1 MAHLYQR
8 GKRKTWYSKYY
19 QSGRQVLRSLK
30 TSNYRIARERARLL
44 EAGVVSSQPTPE
56 ESPSKRVR
64 LSEALEEFCSY
75 LHGIRTQSSYR
86 NERIR
91 LRRMFGDICPPLR
104 YARNRHVQE
113 HVNIKAEFLDEIT
126 TSEVNVFLEHRRS
139 REHVSPATQLRDREI
154 LHKLFAWAS
163 GHYGIRGNPVKQ
175 TRRPVIN
182 APIIRF
188 LEKDDIDRQLNVFD
202 RKPQLK
208 AMVAVL
214 IFAGLRREEVLWLT
228 RDDVDLDRNMI
239 YVRAKSTGGEHWQP
253 KTKRNR
259 AVPISRSLLAILQD
273 YASDRGCIWFF
284 PSPSGDRIH
293 PATFSRHISLMN
305 KGSAL
310 DWTCLDFRH
319 TFGSQLAKRGIS
331 LYKISTLMGNS
342 PEICR
347 RHYAAIRTEHLH
359 DDVEFG

>member
-8 GKRKTWYSKYY
+8 GKRKTWYAKYY
-19 QSGRQVLRSLK
+19 QGGRQVLRSLK
-30 TSNYRIARERARLL
+30 TSNYRIAREKARLL
-44 EAGVVSSQPTPE
+44 EAGVDPHEATGSA
-56 ESPSKRVR
+56 SPRNHVR
-64 LSEALEEFCSY
+64 LCEALEEFCSY
-75 LHGIRTQSSYR
+75 LCGIRTESSYR

-91 LRRMFGDICPPLR
+91 LRRIFGDICPRLH
-104 YARNRHVQE
+104 YVRNSRAQE
-113 HVNIKAEFLDEIT
+113 RTKIEAEFLDEIT
-126 TSEVNVFLEHRRS
+126 TTHVNVFLEHRRS

-154 LHKLFAWAS
+154 LHKFFTWAS
-163 GHYGIRGNPVKQ
+163 GHYGIDWNPVRQ
-175 TRRPVIN
+175 TSRPVVN

-188 LEKDDIDRQLNVFD
+188 LERDDIARQLGVLES
-202 RKPQLK
+202 KPQLK

-214 IFAGLRREEVLWLT
+214 IFAGLRREELLWLT
-228 RDDVDLDRNMI
+228 HDDIDLDRNMI
-239 YVRAKSTGGEHWQP
+239 YVRAKSVDGEHWQP

-259 AVPISRSLLAILQD
+259 AVPISRSLLAILRD
-273 YASDRGCIWFF
+273 YTSDKRSVWFF
-284 PSPSGDRIH
+284 SSASGNRIH
-293 PATFSRHISLMN
+293 PATFSRHVSSINTRS
-305 KGSAL
+305 GL

>member
-8 GKRKTWYSKYY
+8 GKRKIWYAKYY
-19 QSGRQVLRSLK
+19 QRGRQVLRSLK
-30 TSNYRIARERARLL
+30 TSNYRIARERARLF
-44 EAGVVSSQPTPE
+44 EAGVVPPQATHEDTPGN
-56 ESPSKRVR
+56 RVR
-64 LSEALEEFCSY
+64 LCEALEEFCSY
-75 LHGIRTQSSYR
+75 LRGVRTQSSFR

-91 LRRMFGDICPPLR
+91 LRRIFGDICPQLR
-104 YARNRHVQE
+104 YVRNRRARE
-113 HVNIKAEFLDEIT
+113 CVNIKAEFLDEIT
-126 TSEVNVFLEHRRS
+126 TAEVNVFLEHRRS

-163 GHYGIRGNPVKQ
+163 GHYGINGNPVRQ
-175 TRRPVIN
+175 TSRPVVN

-188 LEKDDIDRQLNVFD
+188 LEKDDIDRQLGVLEGD
-202 RKPQLK
+202 PQLK

-214 IFAGLRREEVLWLT
+214 IFAGLRREELLWLT
-228 RDDVDLDRNMI
+228 RDDVDLNRNMI
-239 YVRAKSTGGEHWQP
+239 YVRAKSVGGERWQP

-259 AVPISRSLLAILQD
+259 AVPISRSLLAILRG
-273 YASDRGCIWFF
+273 YTSDKRSVWFF
-284 PSPSGDRIH
+284 PSPSGGRIH
-293 PATFSRHISLMN
+293 PATFSRHISLIN
-305 KGSAL
+305 KRSAL

-331 LYKISTLMGNS
+331 LYKISALMGNS

>member
-8 GKRKTWYSKYY
+8 GRRRIWYVKYY
-19 QSGRQVLRSLK
+19 QGGRQVLRSLK
-30 TSNYRIARERARLL
+30 TGNYRIARENARLL
-44 EAGVVSSQPTPE
+44 EAGVVEHEPTRDD
-56 ESPSKRVR
+56 SPGDRTR

-75 LHGIRTQSSYR
+75 LQGIRTQSSYR

-91 LRRMFGDICPPLR
+91 LRRIFGDMCPLLS
-104 YARNRHVQE
+104 YTRHRHGQGCV
-113 HVNIKAEFLDEIT
+113 HIKAEYLDEIT
-126 TSEVNVFLEHRRS
+126 TSEINIFLEHRRS

-154 LHKLFAWAS
+154 LHKFFVWAS
-163 GHYGIRGNPVKQ
+163 GHYGIAGNPVRQ
-175 TRRPVIN
+175 TKRPVVD

-188 LEKDDIDRQLNVFD
+188 LEKEDINRQLNALGPE
-202 RKPQLK
+202 PQLR

-214 IFAGLRREEVLWLT
+214 IYAGLRREEVLWLT
-228 RDDVDLDRNMI
+228 HDDVDLGRNMI
-239 YVRAKSTGGEHWQP
+239 YVRAKSIGGEHWQP

-259 AVPISRSLLAILQD
+259 AVPISRSLLVILRN
-273 YASDRGCIWFF
+273 YTSDRGCAWFF
-284 PSPSGDRIH
+284 PSPVGERIH
-293 PATFSRHISLMN
+293 PATFSRRIALTN
-305 KGSAL
+305 KRSAL

-331 LYKISTLMGNS
+331 LYKISALMGNS

-347 RHYAAIRTEHLH
+347 RHYAAIRTEYLH